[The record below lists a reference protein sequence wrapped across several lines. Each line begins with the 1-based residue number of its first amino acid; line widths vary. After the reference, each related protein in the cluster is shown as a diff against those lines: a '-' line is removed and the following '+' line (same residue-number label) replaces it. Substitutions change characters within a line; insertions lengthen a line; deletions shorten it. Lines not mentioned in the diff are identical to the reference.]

1 MMKPLTQCP
10 ECGGRLKKAES
21 NGTVIQ
27 ECTSCDYAINLT
39 TGEVQHIHLDK
50 YVLICCPKCD
60 GRIYTNADYMTNKQP
75 EVTCPYCDTKFTP
88 PDTVDQT
95 LKTIEACPHCGKENN
110 IPANRGNLNVTCG
123 HCGKKF
129 PFYSGETELIY
140 EKQDVCPECG
150 GSLVNIKR
158 NGVTIKE
165 CESCSYAC
173 NTATGE
179 VYHVELDEKYI
190 VAPCPKCGLPIMAN
204 ADIRGVKEP
213 KIGCPICDVI
223 FDYPAAPDGNLKT
236 TEICPHCGGENR
248 LPANRGK
255 LRAVCTHC
263 TEAFEIYTGE
273 KAILRDPVKQK
284 PVIESKPASYA
295 AVPKDLEE
303 DIRILN
309 KEISGILNSGLMKMI
324 CAQQAQVLGDD
335 GFRSSL
341 RDDGGAVFAKI
352 VVGSKG
358 FHWVF
363 TDQYGNEVFTG
374 TESLFSQY
382 YEWAKGKDAATWG
395 ERLAQDNPPIHRI
408 ESTLSM
414 ASVAG
419 HISGYVAR
427 VTGKYI
433 YDEKNVRLRFM

>member
-263 TEAFEIYTGE
+263 TEVFEIYTGE
-273 KAILRDPVKQK
+273 KAIVRDPVKQK
-284 PVIESKPASYA
+284 PVKESKPGFFDRMQAKAEERKEREA
-295 AVPKDLEE
+295 AEIKKAE
-303 DIRILN
+303 DSFLIYLFGMKLIEGFSKQDFYN
-309 KEISGILNSGLMKMI
+309 TISDPDFGGMDFDVE
-324 CAQQAQVLGDD
+324 AD
-335 GFRSSL
+335 GFVWRWFT
-341 RDDGGAVFAKI
+341 RDWREIKGNPYFKFKDIKAVNREEWGADIIDKELEYIEFPAARRAMRDKLLTDYVGKI
-352 VVGSKG
+352 PFLDVNLKIG
-358 FHWVF
+358 
-363 TDQYGNEVFTG
+363 
-374 TESLFSQY
+374 
-382 YEWAKGKDAATWG
+382 
-395 ERLAQDNPPIHRI
+395 
-408 ESTLSM
+408 
-414 ASVAG
+414 
-419 HISGYVAR
+419 R
-427 VTGKYI
+427 VTFNGKP
-433 YDEKNVRLRFM
+433 R